1 MCLFCKIIKQE
12 IPSKMLFEDDD
23 VFAFHDI
30 KAAAPSHV
38 LVIPKKHIQSL
49 ADATAEDEAL
59 LGKLMLA
66 CQRAAKELGLDATG
80 YRVVT
85 NTGPNAGQ
93 SVHHIHLHVIGG
105 RPMGWPPG

>member
-1 MCLFCKIIKQE
+1 MCLFCKIVKKE
-12 IPSKMLFEDDD
+12 IPSKMLFEDDE

-30 KAAAPSHV
+30 NPAAPSHV
-38 LVIPKKHIQSL
+38 LVIPKRHIKGLDEASPE
-49 ADATAEDEAL
+49 DAAL
-59 LGKLMLA
+59 LGTLMLA

-105 RPMGWPPG
+105 RPMAWPPG